1 MKLSEKIRLL
11 SESDL
16 SLWKRQMENKST
28 EELMN
33 KVYEIRRKI
42 NEYNS
47 NKVSLEDKEFDELLS
62 KLDYLESRL
71 GIESKFGR
79 ELR

>member
-47 NKVSLEDKEFDELLS
+47 RKVSLEDKEFDELLS